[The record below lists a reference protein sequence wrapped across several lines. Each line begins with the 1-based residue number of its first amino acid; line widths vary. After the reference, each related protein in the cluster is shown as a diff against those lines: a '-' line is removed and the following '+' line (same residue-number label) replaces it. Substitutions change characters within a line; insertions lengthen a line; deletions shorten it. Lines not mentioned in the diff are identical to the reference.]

1 MNSEDVK
8 ELKRLAGKYYGYVA
22 DMEGAGIEIVEMLY
36 VRDKI
41 RGILDQLLP
50 ESEVSS
56 ALYERI
62 HELDRILWEERH
74 SFLTVMGE
82 RELRYARQKSRSP
95 RSHWWWYLD
104 QLRRLPQML
113 EDPVDGF
120 AKDLALAAG

>member
-74 SFLTVMGE
+74 NFLTVMGE
-82 RELRYARQKSRSP
+82 RELRYARQKNRSP

-104 QLRRLPQML
+104 HLKRPPQML
-113 EDPVDGF
+113 KDQVDGF
-120 AKDLALAAG
+120 AQDLALATG